1 LSPTLLRLTDLPGG
15 EGVAGIFW
23 NGVGIMRLLALVLSL
38 LLQTEAAQP
47 KPLAIRGAKLYPG
60 TGVPVEGAVVLIE
73 KGRIVAAGKDVAIP
87 PAAEIV
93 DASGKVLIP
102 GLIDAAS
109 RLFLPASGE
118 RSAGGAEQRALDALD
133 LFQPDAPEAVRQG
146 VTTVYVSPVSLG
158 AINGTGV
165 ILHLDA
171 SPTVLRSE
179 AALKVTLGASNGDSS
194 SALER
199 YQSYVQ
205 LKQAL
210 DAAKQYVEDGEKYR
224 RDLAVY
230 EQAQREKKTTDAKA
244 PTKPKTDPKQ
254 EALARC
260 LDPKTPLP
268 IRIEAHTADAI
279 RLALRLVEDFKLQ
292 AVLEYVTEGGE
303 VTAAIAKA
311 KVPAVV
317 GPVFR
322 TGPSSVEYLRHSPN
336 TASALSRA
344 GVPVAIGS
352 FADERAGASG
362 PGAVRFLAESA
373 AYASRGRTKEQTL
386 AMITLEAARIL
397 GIEKTHGSIEKD
409 KVADLVLLSGEP
421 FEPETRVERIWVA
434 GVAVGSR
441 GDR

>member
-1 LSPTLLRLTDLPGG
+1 
-15 EGVAGIFW
+15 
-23 NGVGIMRLLALVLSL
+23 MRLLALVLSL
-38 LLQTEAAQP
+38 LLQTPEASPP
-47 KPLAIRGAKLYPG
+47 KTLVIRGAKLYPG
-60 TGVPVEGAVVLIE
+60 TGAPVEGAVVVIE
-73 KGRIVAAGKDVAIP
+73 KGHIVAAGKDVAIP
-87 PAAEIV
+87 PTAEVI

-109 RLFLPASGE
+109 RLFLPSGE

-133 LFQPDAPEAVRQG
+133 LFQPDALEAVQQG

-171 SPTVLRSE
+171 SPKVLRNE
-179 AALKVTLGASNGDSS
+179 AALKLTLGASGGDSS
-194 SALER
+194 STLER

-210 DAAKQYVEDGEKYR
+210 DAAKQYLEDGEKYR
-224 RDLAVY
+224 RDLAAT
-230 EQAQREKKTTDAKA
+230 EQAQKEKKTTDAKA
-244 PTKPKTDPKQ
+244 PTKPKTDSKQ

-268 IRIEAHTADAI
+268 VRIEAHTADAI
-279 RLALRLVEDFKLQ
+279 RLALRLVEDYKLQ
-292 AVLEYVTEGGE
+292 ATLEYVTEGGE
-303 VTAAIAKA
+303 AAAAIAKA
-311 KVPAVV
+311 KIPAVV

-322 TGPSSVEYLRHSPN
+322 TGPSSVEYLRHSPH
-336 TASALSRA
+336 TASVLSRA

-352 FADERAGASG
+352 FADERSGASG

-373 AYASRGRTKEQTL
+373 AYASQGLTKEQAL

-397 GIEKTHGSIEKD
+397 GIDKTHGSVEKD

-421 FEPETRVERIWVA
+421 FEPATHVERTWVS
-434 GVAVGSR
+434 GVAVSAR
-441 GDR
+441 GPR

>member
-1 LSPTLLRLTDLPGG
+1 
-15 EGVAGIFW
+15 
-23 NGVGIMRLLALVLSL
+23 MRLLALVLSL
-38 LLQTEAAQP
+38 LLQTPEATP
-47 KPLAIRGAKLYPG
+47 SKMLAIRGAKLYPG
-60 TGVPVEGAVVLIE
+60 TGAPVDGAVVLIE

-93 DASGKVLIP
+93 EGSGKVLIP

-109 RLFLPASGE
+109 RLYLPQSGE
-118 RSAGGAEQRALDALD
+118 RSAGAAEQRALDALD
-133 LFQPDAPEAVRQG
+133 LFQPDALEAVRQG

-171 SPTVLRSE
+171 RPTILRSE
-179 AALKVTLGASNGDSS
+179 AALKLTLGASGGDSS

-210 DAAKQYVEDGEKYR
+210 DAAKQYLEEGEKYR
-224 RDLAVY
+224 RDVAAA
-230 EQAQREKKTTDAKA
+230 EQAQKEKQTTDAKA
-244 PTKPKTDPKQ
+244 PTKPKTDSKQ

-268 IRIEAHTADAI
+268 VRIEAHTADAI
-279 RLALRLVEDFKLQ
+279 RLALRLCEEYKLQ
-292 AVLEYVTEGGE
+292 ATLEYVTEGGE
-303 VTAAIAKA
+303 VAAAIAKA
-311 KVPAVV
+311 KIPVVV

-322 TGPSSVEYLRHSPN
+322 TGPSSVEYLRHSPS
-336 TASALSRA
+336 TASVLSRA
-344 GVPVAIGS
+344 GAAVAIGS

-373 AYASRGRTKEQTL
+373 AYASHGLTKEQALT
-386 AMITLEAARIL
+386 MITHQAARVL
-397 GIEKTHGSIEKD
+397 GIDKTHGSVERD

-434 GVAVGSR
+434 GVAVPSR

>member
-38 LLQTEAAQP
+38 LFQTAEASPP

-146 VTTVYVSPVSLG
+146 VTAVYVSPVSLG

-171 SPTVLRSE
+171 NPTVLRS
-179 AALKVTLGASNGDSS
+179 
-194 SALER
+194 
-199 YQSYVQ
+199 
-205 LKQAL
+205 
-210 DAAKQYVEDGEKYR
+210 
-224 RDLAVY
+224 
-230 EQAQREKKTTDAKA
+230 
-244 PTKPKTDPKQ
+244 
-254 EALARC
+254 
-260 LDPKTPLP
+260 
-268 IRIEAHTADAI
+268 
-279 RLALRLVEDFKLQ
+279 
-292 AVLEYVTEGGE
+292 
-303 VTAAIAKA
+303 
-311 KVPAVV
+311 
-317 GPVFR
+317 
-322 TGPSSVEYLRHSPN
+322 
-336 TASALSRA
+336 
-344 GVPVAIGS
+344 
-352 FADERAGASG
+352 
-362 PGAVRFLAESA
+362 
-373 AYASRGRTKEQTL
+373 
-386 AMITLEAARIL
+386 
-397 GIEKTHGSIEKD
+397 
-409 KVADLVLLSGEP
+409 
-421 FEPETRVERIWVA
+421 
-434 GVAVGSR
+434 
-441 GDR
+441 